1 MGFPKIRPR
10 RLRKGE
16 TLRRMVR
23 ETELNVSDL
32 ILPLFATYGKKTKK
46 PIGSMPGHFQMSVD
60 LIAKE
65 AEEVYALGIPAIILF
80 GIPEIKDPI
89 GKGAYAVKGPVQ
101 EAIRAIKKA
110 VPELLVITD

>member
-16 TLRRMVR
+16 TLRKMVR

-65 AEEVYALGIPAIILF
+65 AEEVKSLGTPPGILLGIP
-80 GIPEIKDPI
+80 ETKDPA
-89 GKGAYAVKGPVQ
+89 GKAAYPGKAPVQ
-101 EAIRAIKKA
+101 EAIRAIKRA
-110 VPELLVITD
+110 VP

>member
-1 MGFPKIRPR
+1 MGFPRIRPR
-10 RLRKGE
+10 RLRKSE

-23 ETELNVSDL
+23 ETELNVSDI

-65 AEEVYALGIPAIILF
+65 AEEVYALGIPAVILF
-80 GIPEIKDPI
+80 GIPQVKDPV
-89 GKGAYAVKGPVQ
+89 GEAGYAAKGPVQ
-101 EAIRAIKKA
+101 EAIRAIKRA
-110 VPELLVITD
+110 VPELLVI